1 MDNGVVNDWIVDQYK
16 LAGEPGFEPRQT
28 ESESVVLP
36 LHHSPT
42 DPDEKGFQGR
52 GRESVGRDLIST
64 ERLLAR
70 SDHEAQGP
78 RTGYPCDRQPCCRTG

>member
-1 MDNGVVNDWIVDQYK
+1 MNHRGTRSHATGGYENSALSSDQVLDFVGTSD

-42 DPDEKGFQGR
+42 AETDLGR
-52 GRESVGRDLIST
+52 ISVVT
-64 ERLLAR
+64 
-70 SDHEAQGP
+70 GP
-78 RTGYPCDRQPCCRTG
+78 ILQIEPVPGTI